1 MLAGVLARRG
11 RWLVLPAGAAL
22 PLAFAPFGWWWLAPL
37 LLAVLFLAW
46 EGQPARERM
55 VRGFWFG
62 AGSFATGTYWVYISI
77 HDYGGASPPFAAAA
91 VVALVLLMALYPGLA
106 GGATALLPRSG
117 PWSRLTLG
125 MPACWTV
132 VEWVRGWLFTGFPW
146 LSVGYGQIDGPLA
159 GYAPVAG
166 VHGVTLA
173 AAVLGGAL
181 AALLAAPGRDRWLA
195 AATVVLVPAAALG
208 LGQVEWTQP
217 TATELRIALL
227 QGGIGQERKWRPEE
241 RASTLEL
248 YQGMT
253 VDLEDVDLVVWPE
266 AAVPALAHE
275 ESAFLSGIAELGKAR
290 GMQVLIGVVTY
301 DFGTGAFHNSL
312 LSLGPDEGLYHKR
325 HLVPFG
331 EFFPVPGFVR
341 DMLRLM
347 NLPYQD
353 ITPGARRQ
361 PLLTAGGVSLAPTI
375 CYEDVFGAELR
386 DFLPAAGLLIN
397 VSNDG
402 WFGDS
407 IAPHQHLEMARMRAL
422 EAGRYLLRS
431 TNTGISAVLAPD
443 GTVVA
448 RGPQF
453 QPAVLTGTV
462 RAHAGATPYVRF
474 GNALA
479 IGACLLIVLGTFLHG
494 RRPGH

>member
-1 MLAGVLARRG
+1 VLASLLARWG

-22 PLAFAPFGWWWLAPL
+22 PLAFAPFGFWWLAPL

-46 EGQPARERM
+46 DGVPARER
-55 VRGFWFG
+55 VIRGWWFG
-62 AGSFATGTYWVYISI
+62 VGTFATGASWVYISI
-77 HDYGGASPPFAAAA
+77 HDYGGAAPPFAAAA
-91 VVALVLLMALYPGLA
+91 VIALVLFMALYSAAA
-106 GGATALLPRSG
+106 GALSALLPRSG
-117 PWSRLTLG
+117 AWLRLALA

-146 LSVGYGQIDGPLA
+146 LSLGYSQLDGPLA
-159 GYAPVAG
+159 GFAPLAG
-166 VHGVTLA
+166 VHGVSLA
-173 AAVLGGAL
+173 AAVAGGAL
-181 AALLAAPGRDRWLA
+181 AALVAGPARERWVALL
-195 AATVVLVPAAALG
+195 TVVVVPAAGLG
-208 LGQVEWTQP
+208 LAQVNWTQP
-217 TATELRIALL
+217 TGAELRVALL
-227 QGGIGQERKWRPEE
+227 QGGIGQERKWQPEE
-241 RASTLEL
+241 RAATLEL
-248 YQGMT
+248 YRTMT
-253 VDLEDVDLVVWPE
+253 LDLQDVDLAIWPE

-275 ESAFLSGIAELGKAR
+275 ESAFLAGIAELGKAR
-290 GMQVLIGVVTY
+290 DMQVLIGVVTY
-301 DFGTGAFHNSL
+301 DFATGAFHNSL
-312 LSLGPDEGLYHKR
+312 LSLGPDDGLYHKR

-361 PLLTAGGVSLAPTI
+361 PLLTAHGVSIGPTI
-375 CYEDVFGAELR
+375 CYEDVFGSEVR
-386 DFLPAAGLLIN
+386 DFLPAAGLLVN

-431 TNTGISAVLAPD
+431 TNTGISAVLAPS
-443 GTVVA
+443 GAIVA
-448 RGPQF
+448 KGPQF
-453 QPAVLTGTV
+453 QPAVIAGTV
-462 RAHAGATPYVRF
+462 SAHAGATPYVRF

-479 IGACLLIVLGTFLHG
+479 IGACLLVILGAALHA
-494 RRPGH
+494 RAPAH